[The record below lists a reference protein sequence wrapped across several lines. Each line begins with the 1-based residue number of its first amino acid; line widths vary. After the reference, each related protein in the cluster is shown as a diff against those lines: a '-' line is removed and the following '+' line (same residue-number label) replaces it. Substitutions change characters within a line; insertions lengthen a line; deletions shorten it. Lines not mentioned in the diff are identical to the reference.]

1 MIKLRLIPKKL
12 KGRLN
17 KKGNLIQK
25 KKKRKKKKE
34 RKKRNLNIIEVP
46 IQLNYTFKR
55 QKTLKT
61 LSLYLYLSGFRTD
74 LSFLS
79 LSLSQQFSIISASHS
94 RAPFSLIRIIC
105 T

>member
-25 KKKRKKKKE
+25 KKKKRKEKKE

-61 LSLYLYLSGFRTD
+61 LSLSLSLYLYLSGFRTD

-79 LSLSQQFSIISASHS
+79 LSLSTIFNNFS
-94 RAPFSLIRIIC
+94 FS
-105 T
+105 